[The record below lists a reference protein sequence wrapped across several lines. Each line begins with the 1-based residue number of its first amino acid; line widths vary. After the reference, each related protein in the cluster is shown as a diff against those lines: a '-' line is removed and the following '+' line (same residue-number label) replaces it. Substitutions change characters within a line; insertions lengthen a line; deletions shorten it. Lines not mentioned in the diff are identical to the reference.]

1 MKMSSEALEVMKWLA
16 NQYVAANF
24 PNHRVWNFSPPAHDK
39 VFPELKALA
48 LVEQMGARGSPFRL
62 TNSGHQWVMANREV
76 AASAG
81 QSATE
86 ATAARGA
93 NAGLN
98 EPKMFNLIVT
108 AASEAWTKPTYVLD
122 LSRYLEHTEDNL
134 RKRLEELTD
143 GNIAILTKVPTLF
156 AYEAQVDAPAR
167 IGWISDIQVRN
178 QEIRITP
185 RLDDTLK
192 PIPPE
197 MIESRK
203 WELRIGDWE
212 MSRTH
217 WAVKG
222 VDLFDALR
230 GRPDD
235 GPTVPPYAAGPAP
248 AGSHRAL
255 GDRVFIV
262 HGRDNGAKHEV
273 ARFLEQIGVEPVI
286 LHERPNGGRTLINK
300 FQEEA
305 AGIHYAVVLM
315 TPDDVG
321 GLVGASQ
328 NARARQNVI
337 FELGFFIGKL
347 GAAKVCALMSGDIE
361 KPSDF
366 DAVVY
371 IQYGPNTGW
380 KTELAR
386 ELRHAGVTFDANRIF

>member
-1 MKMSSEALEVMKWLA
+1 MKWLA

-24 PNHRVWNFSPPAHDK
+24 PNHKVWNFSPPANDK

-48 LVEQMGARGSPFRL
+48 LVEQMGTRGSPFRL
-62 TNSGHQWVMANREV
+62 TNMGHQWVMANREM
-76 AASAG
+76 ASAAE
-81 QSATE
+81 QPAEELAAPRE
-86 ATAARGA
+86 ADP
-93 NAGLN
+93 GLN
-98 EPKMFNLIVT
+98 VPKMFNLIVT
-108 AASEAWTKPTYVLD
+108 AASEAWSKPTYVLD

-134 RKRLEELTD
+134 RKRLKEL
-143 GNIAILTKVPTLF
+143 NEKSIAVLTKLPTLF
-156 AYEAQVDAPAR
+156 AYETHVDAPAR
-167 IGWISDIQVRN
+167 IGWIADIQVRD
-178 QEIRITP
+178 QEVRITP
-185 RLDDTLK
+185 RFDEALK

-230 GRPDD
+230 GRQDD
-235 GPTVPPYAAGPAP
+235 DPIVPPYAASPAP
-248 AGSHRAL
+248 ATGYRAL
-255 GDRVFIV
+255 GDKVFIV

-315 TPDDVG
+315 TPDDIG

-328 NARARQNVI
+328 SARARQNVI

-371 IQYGPNTGW
+371 IQYGPSTGW